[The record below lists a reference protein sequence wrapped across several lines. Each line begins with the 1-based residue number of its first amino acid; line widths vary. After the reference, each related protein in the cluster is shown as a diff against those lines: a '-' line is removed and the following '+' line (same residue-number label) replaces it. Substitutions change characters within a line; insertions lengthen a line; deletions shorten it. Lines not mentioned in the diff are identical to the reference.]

1 MPDINISPIDLFIS
15 GTLNRSSSDL
25 AAEDLEAF
33 QLSRIRTLIRRLKE
47 KSRYYAK
54 TLAGIS
60 ADDIRTMAD
69 FRSLPVTTEADLAE
83 NESAFQCISPK
94 EVERIITVPTTGTH
108 GKSKH
113 IAFTLSDLALA
124 LRFSRTAFT
133 TFCQEGDRLLVFM
146 SGNTAGGVG
155 DSIRRSLAPLNT
167 ETCVYGAVK
176 NIPEAF
182 RFMEEYRPDIVVGI
196 PVQMAAL
203 AAYGLFTGSSFSV
216 RNVLLSSDDVPDA
229 VCERLRKYWSCE
241 PFRHFGMTETCLMGG
256 CECRGHCGYHMRS
269 TDHLFEVIDPDQDGY
284 GELAVTTFS
293 HEAMPLLRYKTGDI
307 AKMSTGPCK
316 CGGKLPR
323 IENVKGRLS
332 NSFVSRGRRIFLRDL
347 EEILFSF
354 DAVIDFECELSRHV
368 LRIGVKTLP
377 GVSADLSL
385 LEKELSKIT
394 EDDISFELSSSET
407 LDFNLSYN
415 AKKTL

>member
-1 MPDINISPIDLFIS
+1 
-15 GTLNRSSSDL
+15 
-25 AAEDLEAF
+25 
-33 QLSRIRTLIRRLKE
+33 
-47 KSRYYAK
+47 
-54 TLAGIS
+54 
-60 ADDIRTMAD
+60 
-69 FRSLPVTTEADLAE
+69 
-83 NESAFQCISPK
+83 
-94 EVERIITVPTTGTH
+94 
-108 GKSKH
+108 
-113 IAFTLSDLALA
+113 
-124 LRFSRTAFT
+124 
-133 TFCQEGDRLLVFM
+133 
-146 SGNTAGGVG
+146 
-155 DSIRRSLAPLNT
+155 
-167 ETCVYGAVK
+167 
-176 NIPEAF
+176 
-182 RFMEEYRPDIVVGI
+182 
-196 PVQMAAL
+196 
-203 AAYGLFTGSSFSV
+203 
-216 RNVLLSSDDVPDA
+216 
-229 VCERLRKYWSCE
+229 
-241 PFRHFGMTETCLMGG
+241 MGG